1 MKTYIKEH
9 VRDAAL
15 IAFTFTAIVLLLSLI
30 TGCSSRL
37 HTSHHYDADGNLV
50 HRDRTRS
57 YQLFGK
63 SENAG
68 LKGTYDYGSV
78 VNGKTNLFHSV
89 KFGVDS
95 EKKGVDADG
104 LKAGGGALGEVIGE
118 AAGAVVKP

>member
-1 MKTYIKEH
+1 MKNYIKEH
-9 VRDAAL
+9 IRNAAL
-15 IAFTFTAIVLLLSLI
+15 ICLIYVATLFLLGCIV
-30 TGCSSRL
+30 GCSSRL

-68 LKGTYDYGSV
+68 LQGTYDYGSV

-89 KFGVDS
+89 KFGVES

-118 AAGAVVKP
+118 AAEAVVKP